1 MGLFIC
7 DPKNLLISQN
17 KFILIFP
24 SFILNRKCGHSLS
37 EQKSS
42 KGLRIGQIILGGIAI
57 ALSGAVLANPDT
69 TTLLYVTLLG
79 IALIMIGISKII
91 EGGLAQSTKGSRGIN
106 IGIGIISIIGGIFA
120 LANPVAAIAT
130 LIWIISI
137 FILIHGLGLIASG
150 IAMRDATKG
159 SRIGTMILGAI
170 AVGFASILLAYPG
183 LAIVMMIIMLSLG
196 LLFNG
201 IASILSGITGRRR
214 IATTTN

>member
-1 MGLFIC
+1 M
-7 DPKNLLISQN
+7 
-17 KFILIFP
+17 
-24 SFILNRKCGHSLS
+24 LS

-42 KGLRIGQIILGGIAI
+42 KGLRVAQIILGGIAI

-79 IALIMIGISKII
+79 IALIMVGISKII

-150 IAMRDATKG
+150 ISLRAVDKG
-159 SRIGTMILGAI
+159 TRIGSIIVGAI
-170 AVGFASILLAYPG
+170 AVGFASVLLGYPG
-183 LAIVMMIIMLSLG
+183 LALVMMIMFLSLG

-201 IASILSGITGRRR
+201 IGSIISGITGNRR
-214 IATTTN
+214 ITSIAN

>member
-1 MGLFIC
+1 ML
-7 DPKNLLISQN
+7 SQ
-17 KFILIFP
+17 
-24 SFILNRKCGHSLS
+24 
-37 EQKSS
+37 EKSP
-42 KGLRIGQIILGGIAI
+42 KGLRIGQIILGAIAI

-79 IALIMIGISKII
+79 FALIMIGISKII

-106 IGIGIISIIGGIFA
+106 IVIGIISIIGGVFA

-150 IAMRDATKG
+150 IATRDANKG

-170 AVGFASILLAYPG
+170 EI
-183 LAIVMMIIMLSLG
+183 
-196 LLFNG
+196 
-201 IASILSGITGRRR
+201 GR
-214 IATTTN
+214 AHV

>member
-1 MGLFIC
+1 MLNTDNVLRLNEIRTTLFSY
-7 DPKNLLISQN
+7 K
-17 KFILIFP
+17 
-24 SFILNRKCGHSLS
+24 LNRPKKSCSTLS
-37 EQKSS
+37 ILEKSP
-42 KGLRIGQIILGGIAI
+42 KGLRIAQIILGAIAI
-57 ALSGAVLANPDT
+57 ALSGAVLTNPDT

-79 IALIMIGISKII
+79 IALIMVGISKII
-91 EGGLAQSTKGSRGIN
+91 EGGLAQSTKVSRGIN

-150 IAMRDATKG
+150 ISTRDSTKG

-170 AVGFASILLAYPG
+170 AVGFASILLASPG
-183 LAIVMMIIMLSLG
+183 LALVMMIMFLSLG

-201 IASILSGITGRRR
+201 IASILSGITGNRR
-214 IATTTN
+214 ISPTTN

>member
-1 MGLFIC
+1 MYH
-7 DPKNLLISQN
+7 
-17 KFILIFP
+17 ILCQI
-24 SFILNRKCGHSLS
+24 LS

-79 IALIMIGISKII
+79 IALIMVGISKIL
-91 EGGLAQSTKGSRGIN
+91 EGGIGQSSKGSRGIN

-120 LANPVAAIAT
+120 LANPVAAIGT

-137 FILIHGLGLIASG
+137 FILIHGIGFIASG
-150 IAMRDATKG
+150 IATRNVTKG

-170 AVGFASILLAYPG
+170 AVGFASVLLAYPG
-183 LAIVMMIIMLSLG
+183 LALVMMIMMLSLG

-201 IASILSGITGRRR
+201 IASILSGITGTRR
-214 IATTTN
+214 ISTTTS

>member
-1 MGLFIC
+1 MSTLEKS
-7 DPKNLLISQN
+7 PKV
-17 KFILIFP
+17 
-24 SFILNRKCGHSLS
+24 
-37 EQKSS
+37 
-42 KGLRIGQIILGGIAI
+42 LRIAQIILGAIAI

-69 TTLLYVTLLG
+69 TTLLYVTFLG

-91 EGGLAQSTKGSRGIN
+91 EGGLSKSTKGSRGIN
-106 IGIGIISIIGGIFA
+106 VGIGIISIIGGIFA

-150 IAMRDATKG
+150 LATRDANKG

-170 AVGFASILLAYPG
+170 AVGFATVLLAYPG

-201 IASILSGITGRRR
+201 IASILSGITETRR
-214 IATTTN
+214 ISTTTN

>member
-1 MGLFIC
+1 L
-7 DPKNLLISQN
+7 S
-17 KFILIFP
+17 
-24 SFILNRKCGHSLS
+24 SFILNRKCGNPLN
-37 EQKSS
+37 ELKTP
-42 KGLRIGQIILGGIAI
+42 KGLRIAQIILGAIAI

-79 IALIMIGISKII
+79 FALIMIGISKII

-106 IGIGIISIIGGIFA
+106 IVIGIISIIGGIFA

-150 IAMRDATKG
+150 ISARDATKG

-183 LAIVMMIIMLSLG
+183 LAIVLMIMFLSLG

-201 IASILSGITGRRR
+201 IASILSGITATRR
-214 IATTTN
+214 ISQ

>member
-1 MGLFIC
+1 
-7 DPKNLLISQN
+7 
-17 KFILIFP
+17 
-24 SFILNRKCGHSLS
+24 LS
-37 EQKSS
+37 ELKTP

-79 IALIMIGISKII
+79 FALIMIGISKII

-106 IGIGIISIIGGIFA
+106 IAIGIISIIGGIFA
-120 LANPVAAIAT
+120 LANPVAAIGT

-150 IAMRDATKG
+150 IATRDAAKG
-159 SRIGTMILGAI
+159 SRIGSMILGAI

-183 LAIVMMIIMLSLG
+183 LAIVMMIMFLSLG

-201 IASILSGITGRRR
+201 IASILSGITGTRR
-214 IATTTN
+214 ISTTTN

>member
-1 MGLFIC
+1 MF
-7 DPKNLLISQN
+7 N
-17 KFILIFP
+17 FILYCIWGQ
-24 SFILNRKCGHSLS
+24 ILS
-37 EQKSS
+37 ELKSS
-42 KGLRIGQIILGGIAI
+42 KGLRIGQIILGAIAI

-79 IALIMIGISKII
+79 FALIMIGISKII

-106 IGIGIISIIGGIFA
+106 IVIGIISIIGGIFA
-120 LANPVAAIAT
+120 LANPVAAIGT

-150 IAMRDATKG
+150 IATRDSTKS

-170 AVGFASILLAYPG
+170 AVGFASILLAFPG
-183 LAIVMMIIMLSLG
+183 LAIVMMIMMLSLG

-201 IASILSGITGRRR
+201 IASILSGITGTRR
-214 IATTTN
+214 ISQ

>member
-1 MGLFIC
+1 MFY
-7 DPKNLLISQN
+7 
-17 KFILIFP
+17 
-24 SFILNRKCGHSLS
+24 FILNCIWGQILS
-37 EQKSS
+37 ELKSS
-42 KGLRIGQIILGGIAI
+42 KGLRIGQIILGAIAI

-79 IALIMIGISKII
+79 FALIMIGISKII
-91 EGGLAQSTKGSRGIN
+91 EGGLAQSAKGSRGIN

-120 LANPVAAIAT
+120 LANPVAAIGT

-150 IAMRDATKG
+150 IATRDAAKG

-170 AVGFASILLAYPG
+170 AVGFASVLLAYPG
-183 LAIVMMIIMLSLG
+183 LAIVMMIMMLSLG

-201 IASILSGITGRRR
+201 IASILSGITGTRR
-214 IATTTN
+214 ITQ

>member
-1 MGLFIC
+1 MSIFI
-7 DPKNLLISQN
+7 LYLISAN
-17 KFILIFP
+17 L
-24 SFILNRKCGHSLS
+24 LS

-42 KGLRIGQIILGGIAI
+42 KGLRIGQIILGAIAI
-57 ALSGAVLANPDT
+57 ALSGAVIANPDT

-79 IALIMIGISKII
+79 FALIMIGISKII

-106 IGIGIISIIGGIFA
+106 IVIGIISIIGGIFA

-150 IAMRDATKG
+150 ISARDATKG

-201 IASILSGITGRRR
+201 IASILSGITGTRR
-214 IATTTN
+214 ITQ

>member
-1 MGLFIC
+1 ML
-7 DPKNLLISQN
+7 SQE
-17 KFILIFP
+17 KTP
-24 SFILNRKCGHSLS
+24 
-37 EQKSS
+37 
-42 KGLRIGQIILGGIAI
+42 KGLRIGQIILGAIAI

-79 IALIMIGISKII
+79 FALIMIGISKII

-106 IGIGIISIIGGIFA
+106 IVIGIISIIGGVFA

-150 IAMRDATKG
+150 VSTRDAGKV

-183 LAIVMMIIMLSLG
+183 LAIVMMIMMLSLG

-201 IASILSGITGRRR
+201 IASILSGITGTRR
-214 IATTTN
+214 ISTTTN

>member
-1 MGLFIC
+1 M
-7 DPKNLLISQN
+7 
-17 KFILIFP
+17 P
-24 SFILNRKCGHSLS
+24 SFILYHKSANLLS

-42 KGLRIGQIILGGIAI
+42 KGLRVAQIILGGIAI

-79 IALIMIGISKII
+79 IALIMVGISKII

-150 IAMRDATKG
+150 ISSRDVTKG
-159 SRIGTMILGAI
+159 SRIGTIIVGAI
-170 AVGFASILLAYPG
+170 AVGFASVLLASPG
-183 LAIVMMIIMLSLG
+183 LAIVMMIMFLSLG

-201 IASILSGITGRRR
+201 IGSIVSGITGNRR
-214 IATTTN
+214 ISPVTN

>member
-1 MGLFIC
+1 M
-7 DPKNLLISQN
+7 
-17 KFILIFP
+17 
-24 SFILNRKCGHSLS
+24 S

-42 KGLRIGQIILGGIAI
+42 KGLRIAQIILGGIAI

-79 IALIMIGISKII
+79 IALIMVGISKII

-150 IAMRDATKG
+150 IATPGANKG
-159 SRIGTMILGAI
+159 SRIGTMILGGI
-170 AVGFASILLAYPG
+170 AVGFASILLAFPG

-201 IASILSGITGRRR
+201 IASILSGITGSRR
-214 IATTTN
+214 ISQ

>member
-1 MGLFIC
+1 LYCIWGQI
-7 DPKNLLISQN
+7 
-17 KFILIFP
+17 
-24 SFILNRKCGHSLS
+24 LS
-37 EQKSS
+37 ELKSS
-42 KGLRIGQIILGGIAI
+42 KGLRIGQIILGAIAI

-79 IALIMIGISKII
+79 FALIMIGISKII
-91 EGGLAQSTKGSRGIN
+91 EGGLAQSAKGSRGIN
-106 IGIGIISIIGGIFA
+106 IVIGIISIIGGIFA
-120 LANPVAAIAT
+120 LANPVAAIGT

-150 IAMRDATKG
+150 IAMRDAAKA

-170 AVGFASILLAYPG
+170 AVGFASILLAAPG

-201 IASILSGITGRRR
+201 IASILSGITGTRRVS
-214 IATTTN
+214 TTTN